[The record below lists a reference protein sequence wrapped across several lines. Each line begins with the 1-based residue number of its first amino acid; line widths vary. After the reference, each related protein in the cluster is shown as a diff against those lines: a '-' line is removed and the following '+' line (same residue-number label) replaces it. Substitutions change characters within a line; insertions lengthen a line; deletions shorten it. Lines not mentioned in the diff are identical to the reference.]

1 MVGWGCITLLCVLSQ
16 VTLTMTEWFM
26 RVCGPVKLRPP
37 SSMDRSTF
45 ALLLVPPYRST
56 FEIFTS
62 VLKAPVPTFFDVT
75 SVDRMLL
82 VRLGP
87 KIDSTLLH
95 YILYLVE
102 FHFALFA
109 VLFVCAQAKRS
120 YNATTN
126 ELYRMDGVTRSP
138 LVLRGE
144 DLYHVS
150 LLLCE
155 SDNGRH
161 RCHFTCLNLAITQQ
175 CSPRD
180 EGFDVGSNL
189 LGYRFDSFDK

>member
-1 MVGWGCITLLCVLSQ
+1 
-16 VTLTMTEWFM
+16 
-26 RVCGPVKLRPP
+26 
-37 SSMDRSTF
+37 MDRSTF

-82 VRLGP
+82 VRLGR

-138 LVLRGE
+138 LKALVGE
-144 DLYHVS
+144 TYQSRSTVHAFAISEVFPQKQHQAV
-150 LLLCE
+150 
-155 SDNGRH
+155 DNHMLFHLHTAFAARWFH
-161 RCHFTCLNLAITQQ
+161 MV
-175 CSPRD
+175 RD
-180 EGFDVGSNL
+180 L
-189 LGYRFDSFDK
+189 LGIHEMVTYMGSSCWLHVTSSCTDPGDLTAT